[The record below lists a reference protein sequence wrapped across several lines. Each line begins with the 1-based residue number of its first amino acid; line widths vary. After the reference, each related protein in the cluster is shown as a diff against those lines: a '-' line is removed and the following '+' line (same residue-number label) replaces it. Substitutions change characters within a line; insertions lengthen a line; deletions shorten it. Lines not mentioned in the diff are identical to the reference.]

1 MGSVPVRMEQSGAW
15 SPGLTAA
22 EAGVLLRVAWETL
35 VWATGAGRRAP
46 FAWTHFALT
55 PALRERRATFV
66 TLHRGGMLRG
76 CIGTLTA
83 VDALAQSV
91 HRNAVAAALE
101 DPRFE
106 PLKASELDGLE
117 VAVSIL
123 SPSEPIAGL
132 ADFRVGEHGLILER
146 GGARAVFLPEVAEEQ
161 GWSAE
166 ETAEHL
172 CLKAGLPPQAWRSG
186 ATFRVFWS
194 AVLSADA

>member
-15 SPGLTAA
+15 SPGLTVA
-22 EAGVLLRVAWETL
+22 EAGILLRVAWETL
-35 VWATGAGRRAP
+35 AWATGTGRRAP

-66 TLHRGGMLRG
+66 TLHRSGMLRG

-83 VDALAQSV
+83 VDPLAQSV

-106 PLKASELDGLE
+106 PLTAAELDGLE

-123 SPSEPIAGL
+123 SPSEAIAGL
-132 ADFRVGEHGLILER
+132 ADFRVGEQGLILER
-146 GGARAVFLPEVAEEQ
+146 GGARAVFLPEVAAEQ

-194 AVLSADA
+194 AVLSGDT